1 MVKVVVKYC
10 PIRERKPHVRRAAVA
25 LMKPGVVI
33 INTSRGAL
41 VRASVRACVRTSG
54 QIYWSN

>member
-1 MVKVVVKYC
+1 MVKLE
-10 PIRERKPHVRRAAVA
+10 RERKPRVRRAAVA

-41 VRASVRACVRTSG
+41 VRACVRACELVVN
-54 QIYWSN
+54 ILVK